1 MFCYD
6 HLLSLFAHNDFVLR
20 LLKLFHADSTF
31 VLPRSKQRR
40 FVHQIR
46 QIGTGKTWRASSDKR
61 RLNIGAQR
69 HLAHMHFQ
77 DLLATANVWQTN
89 HHLPVKST
97 GTQQGSV
104 ENIRTVGGGNHNH
117 TLITVKAI
125 HFYQQLIQCL
135 LAFIMTT
142 AHAAATVATD
152 SINLIDKDYARRLL
166 FRLLKHVANAAGTNA
181 PERALEVL
189 SDADYRLMM
198 DTNLNGAYYCV
209 QAFLP
214 GMRNRGSGT
223 IVNIISDAGKQASP
237 KAGPAYVMSK
247 FGLAGL
253 TQAINA
259 EEPTRGVRA
268 IGIFPGDINTP
279 LLNRRPI
286 VPDAAARARM
296 MQPEDIAACVML
308 AVQLPSRA
316 VIEELVIRPR

>member
-1 MFCYD
+1 MNQ
-6 HLLSLFAHNDFVLR
+6 LAVVTGGGSGVGQATVLA
-20 LLKLFHADSTF
+20 LVAAGWSVAAL
-31 VLPRSKQRR
+31 
-40 FVHQIR
+40 
-46 QIGTGKTWRASSDKR
+46 GR
-61 RLNIGAQR
+61 RLSALEETRSLAGSLAGRVTAIECDIAQLESVR
-69 HLAHMHFQ
+69 EVGRRIESEL
-77 DLLATANVWQTN
+77 
-89 HHLPVKST
+89 
-97 GTQQGSV
+97 GSV
-104 ENIRTVGGGNHNH
+104 EV
-117 TLITVKAI
+117 LV
-125 HFYQQLIQCL
+125 
-135 LAFIMTT
+135 
-142 AHAAATVATD
+142 
-152 SINLIDKDYARRLL
+152 
-166 FRLLKHVANAAGTNA
+166 NAAGTNA
-181 PERALEVL
+181 PQRALEVL

-237 KAGPAYVMSK
+237 KAGPAYVMAK
-247 FGLAGL
+247 FCLAGL

-259 EEPTRGVRA
+259 EERTRGVRA

>member
-1 MFCYD
+1 MNQ
-6 HLLSLFAHNDFVLR
+6 LAVVTGGGSGVGQATVLA
-20 LLKLFHADSTF
+20 LVSAGWSVSAL
-31 VLPRSKQRR
+31 
-40 FVHQIR
+40 
-46 QIGTGKTWRASSDKR
+46 GR
-61 RLNIGAQR
+61 RLAALEETRSLAGSLAGRVTAIECDIAQQESVR
-69 HLAHMHFQ
+69 KAARRIESEL
-77 DLLATANVWQTN
+77 
-89 HHLPVKST
+89 
-97 GTQQGSV
+97 GSV
-104 ENIRTVGGGNHNH
+104 EV
-117 TLITVKAI
+117 LV
-125 HFYQQLIQCL
+125 
-135 LAFIMTT
+135 
-142 AHAAATVATD
+142 
-152 SINLIDKDYARRLL
+152 
-166 FRLLKHVANAAGTNA
+166 NAAGTNA

-223 IVNIISDAGKQASP
+223 IVNIVSDAGKQASP

-259 EEPTRGVRA
+259 EERTRGVRA